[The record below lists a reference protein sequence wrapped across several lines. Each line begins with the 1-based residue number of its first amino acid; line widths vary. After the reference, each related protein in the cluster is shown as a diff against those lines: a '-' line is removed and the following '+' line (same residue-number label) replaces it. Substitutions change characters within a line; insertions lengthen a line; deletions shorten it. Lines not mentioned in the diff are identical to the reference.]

1 MVPRGAAIST
11 NQQHPSNVTR
21 SFVHLHTHTEFS
33 MLDGA
38 ARIPDAVA
46 AAVNDG
52 QPALGITDH
61 GNMYGVLD
69 FYKGCNQHGIKPI
82 IGTEAYMALESRE
95 ERPARRGRKLDD
107 SGGDTDSGTK
117 LYYHLTLLAENNAGY
132 SNLLKLASR
141 AFLEGY
147 YYKPRM
153 DWDLFAEHNE
163 GLIATTGCL
172 GSVVQQSLLKGD
184 YQGALDRAA
193 RLQDIFGR
201 DNLFVEL
208 QDHDIPAQKR
218 CNPQLLEIA
227 QTLKAPLLATND
239 CHYTHQHDA
248 ISHDALLC
256 VQTGSQMSDPDRFK
270 FHGDQHYLKSAREM
284 RSLFSELPES
294 CDNTLWIAERADVN
308 IEFGNVYLP
317 DFPLPPEFETDDD
330 YLRDLAFEGAKKR
343 WGNRLSDEIVDRLGY
358 ELRVISDM
366 DFSAYFLITW
376 DLIRHARDNN
386 IRVGPGRGS
395 AAGCAVAYCLQ
406 ITDLDPIKYDLLFE
420 RFLNPGR
427 KSMPDID
434 MDFDDRYRDE
444 MIRYTAE
451 TYGREHVAQ
460 IITFSTIKARAA
472 VRDAAR
478 VLGYPYAVGDKVAKA
493 MPPLV
498 MGRDTPLWA
507 CFDQNDQY
515 VDGFKAASDLRQMYD
530 SDPDVKR
537 VVDVAKGL
545 EGLRRQDSIHA
556 AAVVITRD
564 PLTEYLPIQ
573 RKPESGVA
581 PEDAPVVTQFEMNGV
596 EELGLLKMDFLG
608 LRTLSIIDE
617 ALRLIETSTGT
628 AVDID
633 AIPLDDEKT
642 FRLLQAGDS
651 LGVFQLESAPMR
663 SLMRSLAPTV
673 FDDVAALVALYRPGP
688 MAANM
693 HNDYAD
699 RKNGRKP
706 IDLPHADLDE
716 ILTETYGLMIYQE
729 SVMRVAQRIAGY
741 TLAEADDLR
750 KACGKKDRKL
760 IAEQRVKFVDGT
772 VASGYDEQ
780 LGTRLFDIIE
790 PFADYAFNKSHAFGY
805 GLISYQTAFLK
816 SNYRVQFMAAVLTG
830 VKHNLDKAGVYLNDC
845 RQANIVVEVPDIN
858 RSEVDF
864 AAKDSR
870 IPFGLSAVRNVG
882 EGVVSPIVEERSSNG
897 DYKDF
902 YDFCERVPIA
912 VLNKRSLEAL
922 IKAGAFES
930 CGHSRQGLLGV
941 AEQIVDQISN
951 RRKEADMGIQTLFG
965 ELDANTDGFDEK
977 IEIPDA
983 EVDQKTMLAWEKEM
997 LGLYVSSHPL
1007 YGVEA
1012 SLRQATDCSI
1022 ADAPNQPQR
1031 DDGKDAFLTLGGV
1044 VSNLQ
1049 RKFTRAGDAMAVF
1062 ELEDLQSSI
1071 EVTVFPRTM
1080 SEHGHQLDDDAVLL
1094 VGGRIDNRDDEP
1106 KFLANR
1112 LTYFEPKSGPSELRL
1127 TIPSHQVSDKLVT
1140 DLKALLSEHPGDT
1153 AVFLHLG
1160 KQTVRL
1166 PDNFRVNPANG
1177 LAGELRVLLGPEAV
1191 LA

>member
-201 DNLFVEL
+201 DNLFVAL

-256 VQTGSQMSDPDRFK
+256 VQTGSQMRAPDRFK
-270 FHGDQHYLKSAREM
+270 FHGAQHYLKSAREM

-330 YLRDLAFEGAKKR
+330 YLRHLAFEGAKKR

-478 VLGYPYAVGDKVAKA
+478 VLGYPYVVGDIVAKA

-1071 EVTVFPRTM
+1071 EVPVFPRTM

-1127 TIPSHQVSDKLVT
+1127 TVPSHQVSDKLVA

>member
-330 YLRDLAFEGAKKR
+330 YLRHLAFEGAKKR

-1031 DDGKDAFLTLGGV
+1031 DDGKDAFITLGGV

-1140 DLKALLSEHPGDT
+1140 DLKTLLSEHPGDT

>member
-107 SGGDTDSGTK
+107 SGGDTDSGAK

-330 YLRDLAFEGAKKR
+330 YLRHLAFEGAKKR

-642 FRLLQAGDS
+642 FRLLQAETLWAFS
-651 LGVFQLESAPMR
+651 NSSPH
-663 SLMRSLAPTV
+663 PC
-673 FDDVAALVALYRPGP
+673 AA
-688 MAANM
+688 
-693 HNDYAD
+693 
-699 RKNGRKP
+699 
-706 IDLPHADLDE
+706 
-716 ILTETYGLMIYQE
+716 
-729 SVMRVAQRIAGY
+729 S
-741 TLAEADDLR
+741 
-750 KACGKKDRKL
+750 
-760 IAEQRVKFVDGT
+760 
-772 VASGYDEQ
+772 
-780 LGTRLFDIIE
+780 
-790 PFADYAFNKSHAFGY
+790 
-805 GLISYQTAFLK
+805 
-816 SNYRVQFMAAVLTG
+816 
-830 VKHNLDKAGVYLNDC
+830 
-845 RQANIVVEVPDIN
+845 
-858 RSEVDF
+858 
-864 AAKDSR
+864 
-870 IPFGLSAVRNVG
+870 
-882 EGVVSPIVEERSSNG
+882 
-897 DYKDF
+897 
-902 YDFCERVPIA
+902 
-912 VLNKRSLEAL
+912 
-922 IKAGAFES
+922 
-930 CGHSRQGLLGV
+930 
-941 AEQIVDQISN
+941 
-951 RRKEADMGIQTLFG
+951 
-965 ELDANTDGFDEK
+965 
-977 IEIPDA
+977 
-983 EVDQKTMLAWEKEM
+983 
-997 LGLYVSSHPL
+997 
-1007 YGVEA
+1007 
-1012 SLRQATDCSI
+1012 
-1022 ADAPNQPQR
+1022 
-1031 DDGKDAFLTLGGV
+1031 
-1044 VSNLQ
+1044 
-1049 RKFTRAGDAMAVF
+1049 
-1062 ELEDLQSSI
+1062 
-1071 EVTVFPRTM
+1071 
-1080 SEHGHQLDDDAVLL
+1080 
-1094 VGGRIDNRDDEP
+1094 
-1106 KFLANR
+1106 
-1112 LTYFEPKSGPSELRL
+1112 
-1127 TIPSHQVSDKLVT
+1127 
-1140 DLKALLSEHPGDT
+1140 
-1153 AVFLHLG
+1153 
-1160 KQTVRL
+1160 
-1166 PDNFRVNPANG
+1166 
-1177 LAGELRVLLGPEAV
+1177 
-1191 LA
+1191 

>member
-965 ELDANTDGFDEK
+965 ELDANTGGFDEK